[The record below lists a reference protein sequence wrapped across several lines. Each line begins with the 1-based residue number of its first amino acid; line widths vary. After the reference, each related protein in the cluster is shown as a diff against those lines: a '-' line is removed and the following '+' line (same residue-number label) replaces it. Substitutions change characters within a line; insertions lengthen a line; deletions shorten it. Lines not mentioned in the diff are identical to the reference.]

1 MFIYK
6 IGIITLHKN
15 KFDYKSGVPFLL
27 PFLLFQT
34 GHLVV
39 VVNSSHELIVVIID
53 YFRTQKFSFSIYVHA
68 FYFAFS
74 WFSLLR
80 LVN

>member
-1 MFIYK
+1 MLGNRLFHQSLNVYI
-6 IGIITLHKN
+6 IITLHKN

-39 VVNSSHELIVVIID
+39 VVNSSMN
-53 YFRTQKFSFSIYVHA
+53 
-68 FYFAFS
+68 
-74 WFSLLR
+74 LL
-80 LVN
+80 

>member
-1 MFIYK
+1 MFMYK

-34 GHLVV
+34 GDMVLVV
-39 VVNSSHELIVVIID
+39 KSYHELIVIID
-53 YFRTQKFSFSIYVHA
+53 
-68 FYFAFS
+68 
-74 WFSLLR
+74 
-80 LVN
+80 

>member
-6 IGIITLHKN
+6 IVIITLHKN
-15 KFDYKSGVPFLL
+15 KIDCKSGVPFLL

-39 VVNSSHELIVVIID
+39 VVNSSHALIVIID
-53 YFRTQKFSFSIYVHA
+53 
-68 FYFAFS
+68 
-74 WFSLLR
+74 
-80 LVN
+80 

>member
-15 KFDYKSGVPFLL
+15 EFDYKSGVPFLL
-27 PFLLFQT
+27 PFLLFQM

-39 VVNSSHELIVVIID
+39 VVNSSHPGGGALQLHLYGWPKNRPI
-53 YFRTQKFSFSIYVHA
+53 
-68 FYFAFS
+68 
-74 WFSLLR
+74 LR
-80 LVN
+80 LFAIEIG